1 MRDIDD
7 PRPVSPLYVDN
18 TPAWDA
24 MVRDN
29 KHQIKQAWLALTQ
42 IVVGYKEEIG
52 DFDPIELLTH
62 AKHMGV
68 LK

>member
-1 MRDIDD
+1 MRDTDD
-7 PRPVSPLYVDN
+7 PRPVSPPDMDN
-18 TPAWDA
+18 TPAWDL

-29 KHQIKQAWLALTQ
+29 KPQIKEVWLVLTQ
-42 IVVGYKEEIG
+42 IVVEYKEEIG

-68 LK
+68 IK